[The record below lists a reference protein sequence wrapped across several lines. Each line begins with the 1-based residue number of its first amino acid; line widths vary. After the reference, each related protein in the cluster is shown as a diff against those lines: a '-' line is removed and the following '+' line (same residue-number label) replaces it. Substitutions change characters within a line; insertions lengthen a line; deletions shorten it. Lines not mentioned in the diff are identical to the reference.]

1 LKAFSSLA
9 GGVARQGETCGA
21 IIGAMAALN
30 LVIGR
35 EKIKDSQT
43 YQAAMIKAIELHSQF
58 KEELKQQFGFTDE
71 IKNSTCRYIQEK
83 IYGRG
88 FIMTDPKEREAFEA
102 AGGHSEKGC
111 PKVCAVAA
119 EVAARELSE
128 FLTQSVQS

>member
-1 LKAFSSLA
+1 
-9 GGVARQGETCGA
+9 VARQGETCGA

-58 KEELKQQFGFTDE
+58 KEELKKQFDFTDE
-71 IKNSTCRYIQEK
+71 IRNSTCRYIQEK

-128 FLTQSVQS
+128 LIKQV